1 MEKGNVLS
9 EITDI
14 ELSELLFL
22 EGQSGL
28 VQLANHIQAVNNKEA
43 CNVNKKTKKHVYL
56 LLFAL
61 IFTRVVNRR
70 AVAQDT
76 ELKQIF
82 TGLS

>member
-1 MEKGNVLS
+1 MNNMSVVKCYMEKGNVLS

-43 CNVNKKTKKHVYL
+43 CNVNKKRPKNMSTCCCLH
-56 LLFAL
+56 
-61 IFTRVVNRR
+61 
-70 AVAQDT
+70 
-76 ELKQIF
+76 
-82 TGLS
+82 

>member
-1 MEKGNVLS
+1 MQCK
-9 EITDI
+9 
-14 ELSELLFL
+14 
-22 EGQSGL
+22 Q
-28 VQLANHIQAVNNKEA
+28 
-43 CNVNKKTKKHVYL
+43 KKTKKHVYL